1 VWLPRLSLVFPSFS
15 MAAKHQRQIHEVSN
29 KDSNGDRAIRWIRTY
44 CDAGGL
50 RISTD
55 LPHVHPSIRFGLCV
69 VGDVDGLHG
78 PLARPPLS
86 LMRNTISRAWDFH
99 KLLSEVQNSEL
110 NKKEKRKGDRRVF
123 FCLSPFSRSSPP
135 TISAPRVSGSC
146 RRAASE

>member
-1 VWLPRLSLVFPSFS
+1 

-29 KDSNGDRAIRWIRTY
+29 KDPNGDHAIRWIRTY

-55 LPHVHPSIRFGLCV
+55 PPHIHPSIRFGLCV

-86 LMRNTISRAWDFH
+86 LMRNTISRAWAFH

-110 NKKEKRKGDRRVF
+110 NKKGASGRASGTDRIDALGNPKNGRDK
-123 FCLSPFSRSSPP
+123 P
-135 TISAPRVSGSC
+135 
-146 RRAASE
+146 